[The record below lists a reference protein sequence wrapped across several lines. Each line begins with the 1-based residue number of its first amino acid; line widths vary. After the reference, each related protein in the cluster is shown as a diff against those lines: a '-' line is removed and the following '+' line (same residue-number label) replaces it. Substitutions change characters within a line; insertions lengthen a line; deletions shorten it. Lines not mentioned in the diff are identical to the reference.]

1 MVVGGCERAGGFN
14 LPYTDCYDPFI
25 GEWKSLAKHPEF
37 TKSEYGVCAL
47 RNDILVSGELA
58 VCGCVFIRPSIRLQY
73 YIILSVSMR
82 AIFDVEECQ
91 LFSILVSIRSI
102 ILLAYSL

>member
-14 LPYTDCYDPFI
+14 LPYTDCYDPVM

-58 VCGCVFIRPSIRLQY
+58 V
-73 YIILSVSMR
+73 
-82 AIFDVEECQ
+82 
-91 LFSILVSIRSI
+91 
-102 ILLAYSL
+102 